1 MISDEDINDLLS
13 NWYETKLQ
21 IANLEKKCDKYKKYS
36 EKILDELG
44 KNKYESKNFSIK
56 RTNMSRSTISKKDVP
71 SDIWNEYSNTSTYT
85 AYYIVPKNKNKETK
99 TKTKK

>member
-1 MISDEDINDLLS
+1 MISDEDINDLLE

-44 KNKYESKNFSIK
+44 KNKHDTKNFSIK

-71 SDIWNEYSNTSTYT
+71 SDIWNKYSNISTYT
-85 AYYIVPKNKNKETK
+85 AYYIVPKNKDKNKGK
-99 TKTKK
+99 NK

>member
-1 MISDEDINDLLS
+1 MISDEDINELLS
-13 NWYETKLQ
+13 NWYDAKLQ

-44 KNKYESKNFSIK
+44 KNNYDSKNFSIK

-85 AYYIVPKNKNKETK
+85 AYYIIPKEKKEKKKKNEK
-99 TKTKK
+99 